1 MSLYCEAPAGCI
13 ELCKPACFGCAHQAS
28 GAYSDFMT
36 NVGRSEVA
44 LRACAGLFVV
54 MVGCG
59 AAVVGAGASAPAPD
73 KTATNAMSSEAPAP
87 PGNLGG
93 PSGSGGA
100 LPVVPVGGGG
110 CIPGLNCGCIRGIT
124 CPGTYPHH
132 HPTVT
137 NGQPNGAPA
146 APHPGGGGG

>member
-1 MSLYCEAPAGCI
+1 MR
-13 ELCKPACFGCAHQAS
+13 
-28 GAYSDFMT
+28 
-36 NVGRSEVA
+36 NVGKSQVA
-44 LRACAGLFVV
+44 LRASAGLFVL

-59 AAVVGAGASAPAPD
+59 AAVVGAGASALAPD
-73 KTATNAMSSEAPAP
+73 TTATNAMSSQAPAP
-87 PGNLGG
+87 PTNPGG
-93 PSGSGGA
+93 PTGSGGA

-137 NGQPNGAPA
+137 NGQSNGAPA

>member
-1 MSLYCEAPAGCI
+1 
-13 ELCKPACFGCAHQAS
+13 
-28 GAYSDFMT
+28 MT

-44 LRACAGLFVV
+44 LRASAGLFVV
-54 MVGCG
+54 MIGCG
-59 AAVVGAGASAPAPD
+59 AAVVGAGASVLAPD
-73 KTATNAMSSEAPAP
+73 TTATNAMSSEAPARP
-87 PGNLGG
+87 SNPGG

-132 HPTVT
+132 HPAVT
-137 NGQPNGAPA
+137 NGHPNDAPA
-146 APHPGGGGG
+146 GPGAGSSGGG